1 MKSKLLIA
9 TALFCGIS
17 VMAQEDVQ
25 IVRFTATSAN
35 NTSGDIVNLLVSS
48 DFTTDFDNDY
58 DKSKKMGSAESP
70 TVINFYAYCAG
81 WLEVSPKYASNVAEP
96 RAEGLPF
103 VFESNDF
110 DEEYTIT
117 FSIKQGTPNWY
128 FYDAQLDSATLI
140 KDGGKYVFTQDK
152 SKTDNERFRIYAP
165 SVDSL
170 VVCHED
176 DQLVIYSNP
185 YTTNIVVKNEAGE
198 VVLNKMPF
206 ATPQFIS
213 LESLPKG
220 HYTVEFGGG
229 EKKYIIAVKPEVETE
244 VAPIV
249 P

>member
-9 TALFCGIS
+9 IALFCGAS
-17 VMAQEDVQ
+17 AMAQDVQ
-25 IVRFTATSAN
+25 IVQLTATSAN
-35 NTSGDIVNLLVSS
+35 NTVGDKVNLLVGS

-81 WLEVSPKYASNVAEP
+81 WLEVSPKYASSAAEP
-96 RAEGLPF
+96 VAEGLPF
-103 VFESNDF
+103 VFESNDL
-110 DEEYTIT
+110 DEQYTIT

-185 YTTNIVVKNEAGE
+185 YTTNIVVKNDGDI
-198 VVLNKMPF
+198 VVNQAPTI
-206 ATPQFIS
+206 TPQYIS
-213 LESLPKG
+213 LESLDAG
-220 HYTVEFGGG
+220 RYTVEFNNG
-229 EKKYIIAVKPEVETE
+229 EKKYIIAVKPDVTETIT
-244 VAPIV
+244 PV